1 MSLQIEKVQTEK
13 ALREFISMPW
23 KVYEND
29 PNWVPWL
36 FFERLEFFNKKK
48 NPFFEHAEVDYFIAR
63 RNRQPVGIIAA
74 ILNHR
79 HNEFQQ
85 ENVAHFGAFELL
97 DDREAGLALLE
108 TVSEWA
114 RARGVERILGP
125 VTLSTNDEPGMLIE
139 GFDRPPALLMPYNPP
154 YYIEMMEAAGFTK
167 AMDLLAWLSNL
178 DELVSDMPPKLERVV
193 GKVSD
198 RYGLQIRPINPD
210 DWDAEIDRI
219 KTVYN
224 AAWERNWGFV
234 PMTDAEIEQLAEGL
248 KLLLDPE
255 LVFMV
260 ERQGEPVGFSLTM
273 PDVNQ
278 PLRRIRPGPSL
289 LSSYLAA
296 GRLFLNR
303 YKTDTVRVLALGVI
317 EQYRG
322 RGVDAL
328 MYYETARAAARRGY
342 EWAEASW
349 ILETNDMMNRAIEL
363 MKGRI
368 YKRYRIWEKEIEAH
382 PQASGS

>member
-1 MSLQIEKVQTEK
+1 MSLEIEQVQSKKE
-13 ALREFISMPW
+13 LRQFISVPW

-29 PNWVPWL
+29 SNWVPWL
-36 FFERLEFFNKKK
+36 FFERLEFFDKRK
-48 NPFFEHAEVDYFIAR
+48 NPLFEHAEVDYFIAR
-63 RNRQPVGIIAA
+63 RGGQPVGTIAA

-85 ENVAHFGAFELL
+85 ENVAHFGVFELL
-97 DDREAGLALLE
+97 DDPEAGLALLE
-108 TVSEWA
+108 TAADWA
-114 RARGVERILGP
+114 RTRGAERILGP
-125 VTLSTNDEPGMLIE
+125 VTLSTNDEVGMLIE

-154 YYIEMMEAAGFTK
+154 YYMEMMEHAGFTK
-167 AMDLLAWLSNL
+167 AMDLLAWIANL
-178 DELVSDMPPKLERVV
+178 DEIVNHMPPKVERIV
-193 GKVSD
+193 GKVGE
-198 RYGLQIRPINPD
+198 RYGLKIRPINID

-234 PMTDAEIEQLAEGL
+234 PMTDSEIEHLAEGL
-248 KLLLDPE
+248 KLLLDPA
-255 LVFMV
+255 LIFIV
-260 ERQGEPVGFSLTM
+260 ERDGEPIGFSLTM

-278 PLRRIRPGPSL
+278 PLLRIRPGPSL

-328 MYYETARAAARRGY
+328 MYYETAQAAARRGY
-342 EWAEASW
+342 DWAEASW
-349 ILETNDMMNRAIEL
+349 ILETNEMMNRAIEL

-368 YKRYRIWEKEIEAH
+368 YKRYRIWEQEL
-382 PQASGS
+382 ASDSN